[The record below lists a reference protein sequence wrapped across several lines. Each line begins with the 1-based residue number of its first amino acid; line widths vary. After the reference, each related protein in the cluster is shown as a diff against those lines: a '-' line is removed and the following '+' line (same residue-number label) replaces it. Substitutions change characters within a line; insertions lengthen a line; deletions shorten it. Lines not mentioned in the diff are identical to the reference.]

1 MITENK
7 RGDEFMSPQP
17 ILAYITPQMIGVRII
32 DCAMKLSNMLGSE
45 LIVVTVLPGK
55 ADAATRSDDVKC
67 LKMISDICGVDITVR
82 YSDRAAESLIS
93 QITESC
99 PSHIFVGE
107 GCSLLPKIKALCPPV
122 PISVVTNKTV
132 FTVPA

>member
-1 MITENK
+1 
-7 RGDEFMSPQP
+7 MSPNP

-32 DCAMKLSNMLGSE
+32 DCALKLANALGRE
-45 LIVVTVLPGK
+45 LIVVTVLPSK
-55 ADAATRSDDVKC
+55 TDAATRAGDVKC

-82 YSDRAAESLIS
+82 YSDRAAESLAS
-93 QITESC
+93 HITENC

-107 GCSLLPKIKALCPPV
+107 GCPLLPKIKVICPPV